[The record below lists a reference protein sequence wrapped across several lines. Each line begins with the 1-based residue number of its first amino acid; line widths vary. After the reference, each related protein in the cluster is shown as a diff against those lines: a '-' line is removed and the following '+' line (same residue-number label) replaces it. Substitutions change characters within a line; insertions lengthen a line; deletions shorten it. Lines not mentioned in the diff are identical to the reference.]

1 MCNHASNYGHGM
13 SGLFVALFIYSKLAE
28 LLDTLWLLL
37 RKSPVIFLH
46 WYHHVTVLLYC
57 WHAYAVRI
65 GTGLWFASMNYTVHA
80 LMYLYFAVTQLGPRG
95 KAFAKRFS
103 IFITTLQLLQMVM
116 GIAVT
121 VASVIYHAREQ
132 PCYVSLVNSALGLL
146 MYASYFALFLQLFL
160 SHYVYKKRGASTNL
174 GHSAG
179 CPPIEAVQGA
189 AEAAAKAKPAQK
201 VKAI

>member
-160 SHYVYKKRGASTNL
+160 SHYVYKRGGPAPNSDTRPAARRSRLSRAPLRPPQRQSPHKR
-174 GHSAG
+174 
-179 CPPIEAVQGA
+179 
-189 AEAAAKAKPAQK
+189 
-201 VKAI
+201 